1 MVEWGTYSTNLDE
14 SKTALSSSCRRF
26 GDMVW
31 VAILQSRN
39 DDEMTTLE
47 ALTDVL
53 LIVLLDQL
61 RNHTRGRI
69 N

>member
-1 MVEWGTYSTNLDE
+1 
-14 SKTALSSSCRRF
+14 
-26 GDMVW
+26 MVW

-61 RNHTRGRI
+61 RNHTRPNQLALTGTQTIVLQPVQHRE
-69 N
+69 

>member
-1 MVEWGTYSTNLDE
+1 
-14 SKTALSSSCRRF
+14 
-26 GDMVW
+26 MVW